1 MKSFYLSFAFALL
14 ATVTSAQ
21 FDATITVT
29 DMVSGLPL
37 QDANV
42 LLDGNF
48 QTTDALGA
56 ALFSGLADAT
66 YDYSV
71 QKGCYVD
78 GSGSITIAGTNVA
91 EGVALEPLTAN
102 AVFFFVGSPLTIPG
116 ATVTLTDGADYN
128 ETLETGAPFGDIF
141 ENVPFGEYSYSISIP
156 CYEPVSGNVTVDCT
170 GNGDGIAVFVEPV
183 ALTANAVFFFVG
195 SPLTI
200 TGATVTLMD
209 GADYNETLETGAP
222 FGDIFENVPLGE
234 YNYSIS
240 IPCYEPVSGN
250 VTVDC
255 TGNGDGIAVFVE
267 PVALT
272 ANAVFFFVGSPLT
285 IAGATV
291 TLTDGADYNET
302 LETGAPFGDIFEN
315 VPFGEYSYSIS
326 IPCYEPVSGNVTVDC
341 TGNGD
346 GIAVFV
352 EPTAIVIDAT
362 VTLAANTLTATE
374 SGLDYQWV
382 DCDNANTPIDGA
394 TEQSFEA
401 TEDGNYAVI
410 VSDGDCSVTSECTV
424 VIVTGVAEQNG
435 VDAFSVYPNP
445 FNEMLTVRTNGL
457 QGQVRIELFS
467 MSGQV
472 LINEVRNG
480 LEVNTVGTAQ
490 LAPGSYVLRLT
501 SDNGRAT
508 MNVVK

>member
-1 MKSFYLSFAFALL
+1 MKIVYLSFVFALL
-14 ATVTSAQ
+14 AAVTSAQ

-29 DMVSGLPL
+29 DLSTGLPL
-37 QDANV
+37 QDAEV
-42 LLDGNF
+42 VFDGNF
-48 QTTDALGA
+48 RTTDAAGMAVFTDLID
-56 ALFSGLADAT
+56 F
-66 YDYSV
+66 DYSYTV
-71 QKGCYVD
+71 SKGCYISN
-78 GSGSITIAGTNVA
+78 SGMLTIAGADNSDA
-91 EGVALEPLTAN
+91 IALEPSTSN

-128 ETLETGAPFGDIF
+128 ETLETGAPFGDLF

-200 TGATVTLMD
+200 PGAMVTLTD

-222 FGDIFENVPLGE
+222 FGDLFENVPFGE
-234 YNYSIS
+234 YSYSIS

-285 IAGATV
+285 IPGAMV

-302 LETGAPFGDIFEN
+302 LETGAPFGDLFEN

-424 VIVTGVAEQNG
+424 VIVTGITEQNG

-445 FNEMLTVRTNGL
+445 FNETLTVRTKGL
-457 QGQVRIELFS
+457 QGQVHIELFN

-472 LINEVRNG
+472 LINEVRTG
-480 LEVNTVGTAQ
+480 LEMNTVGTAQ
-490 LAPGSYVLRLT
+490 LAHGSYVLRLT
-501 SDNGRAT
+501 TENARTT